1 MSDRLLALRLFT
13 RVAHA
18 GSFSRAGREFGL
30 SQPSAS
36 RVIATLEKEVGAA
49 LLTRTTRAVTLTEA
63 GADYL
68 ARIEPILAALEEA
81 DHAARGTGE
90 LRGVLRVALS
100 SSFAVR
106 EAIPALAPF
115 TARHPALRI
124 KLLMHD
130 QLQDLVL
137 SLIHI

>member
-1 MSDRLLALRLFT
+1 MNDRLFALRLFM
-13 RVAHA
+13 RVARV
-18 GSFSRAGREFGL
+18 GSFSAAGRELGL

-36 RVIATLEKEVGAA
+36 RILAELEREIGVA

-90 LRGVLRVALS
+90 LRGVCAL
-100 SSFAVR
+100 VCPR
-106 EAIPALAPF
+106 ALAC
-115 TARHPALRI
+115 AN
-124 KLLMHD
+124 
-130 QLQDLVL
+130 
-137 SLIHI
+137 